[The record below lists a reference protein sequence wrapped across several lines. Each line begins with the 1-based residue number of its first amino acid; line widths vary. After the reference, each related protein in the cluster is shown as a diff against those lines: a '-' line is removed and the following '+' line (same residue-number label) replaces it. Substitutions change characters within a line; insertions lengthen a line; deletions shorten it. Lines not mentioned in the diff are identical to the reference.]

1 MSMKITIRLMLVLVL
16 ATLPLTAVAGDDEG
30 TTESTAELG
39 VWSTDIEGSP
49 DMAAEYLDDGAGPLL
64 DITVNTHQ
72 SWGSL
77 LIKGD
82 FQSSNQQSAAL
93 DFDIHRLVRSHTTY
107 DKFLHRL
114 GHDPMHNLEATSFNG
129 KVVQHTDFNPT
140 MDYDITYLDL
150 SSRTELQ
157 LPSLSA
163 VTFGVEFREQK
174 RDGHAQA
181 FTTSHCDT
189 CHVKSQNHPVD
200 QRTTDTTLDAKVAW
214 KGGSLKG
221 SYTNRSL
228 TNGYPSVMTTFD
240 DALHPELQIP
250 IFDNRLQYDSDIGI
264 VPADLWVDIDKNIGR
279 LDLVLT
285 NLGGFALTANGVF
298 SSTENQYTGL
308 KSDYTGYIVTAA
320 KRFKS
325 GLRLRWRGRA
335 YSIDNDDVFVDVND
349 RVGIAGPQAGQ
360 TYEDIYGVNF
370 DHTRMSARSRDAIE
384 SKLDLSYRFGRKKGT
399 LRFLWDYDNVDRDN
413 YEVLPG
419 KTKTSTN
426 MLGATWRSRP
436 AKGLKLEAA
445 LRHADISNAFTL
457 IDGACST
464 LVSESWP
471 NPWNP
476 DTPQYFEFQ
485 DERIAETT
493 ASPSSWNRADLKLA
507 YSTGRTTLSAKY
519 IYWDGDNSDGDL
531 TDWSRTNQNATL
543 TLWSAPAESWSWYA
557 AYAWQES
564 EVNSPACIPVFDG

>member
-1 MSMKITIRLMLVLVL
+1 
-16 ATLPLTAVAGDDEG
+16 
-30 TTESTAELG
+30 
-39 VWSTDIEGSP
+39 
-49 DMAAEYLDDGAGPLL
+49 MAAEYYDDGAGPLL
-64 DITVNTHQ
+64 DLTVNTHQ
-72 SWGSL
+72 DWGSL
-77 LIKGD
+77 FLYGD
-82 FQSSNQQSAAL
+82 FKSSDEQSAAL
-93 DFDIHRLVRSHTTY
+93 DFDIQRLVRSHTSY

-129 KVVQHTDFNPT
+129 KVVQHTDFNPS
-140 MDYDITYLDL
+140 MDYDITYFDL
-150 SSRTELQ
+150 NHRTELQ
-157 LPSLSA
+157 LPSLAA

-174 RDGHAQA
+174 RNGHAQA

-200 QRTTDTTLDAKVAW
+200 QRTKDTTLDAKVAW

-228 TNGYPSVMTTFD
+228 TNGHSSVMMSFD

-264 VPADLWVDIDKNIGR
+264 VPADLWPDIDKDIGR
-279 LDLVLT
+279 IDLVLT
-285 NLGGFALTANGVF
+285 NLGGFAVTANGVF

-308 KSDYTGYIVTAA
+308 QSDYTGYIVTAA
-320 KRFKS
+320 RRFKN

-335 YSIDNDDVFVDVND
+335 YSIGNDDVFVDVND
-349 RVGIAGPQAGQ
+349 RPGIAGPHAGQ
-360 TYEDIYGVNF
+360 TYEDVYGVNF
-370 DHTRMSARSRDAIE
+370 DHTRMSALNRDAIE

-426 MLGATWRSRP
+426 ILGATWRSRP
-436 AKGLKLEAA
+436 AKGLKLEAG

-493 ASPSSWNRADLKLA
+493 ASPSSWDRVDLKLA

-531 TDWSRTNQNATL
+531 TDWSRTNQTATL